1 MSVLFPFVVV
11 RSLFCYIM
19 HLLPCFVICICY
31 PVLLYAFFYRFVACL
46 VICICYPLVLGRGLG
61 GGKGVGSVR
70 AIQCFIHL
78 FCLADLVILYFR
90 YNCFMW

>member
-31 PVLLYAFFYRFVACL
+31 PVLLYAFFLPFCCL
-46 VICICYPLVLGRGLG
+46 FSYMHLLPTCF
-61 GGKGVGSVR
+61 GKGFGGWQGGWFSQGYTVFYPS
-70 AIQCFIHL
+70 IL
-78 FCLADLVILYFR
+78 FG
-90 YNCFMW
+90 